1 MTSITLSENASMS
14 SQFTGLR
21 PVNLRTDL
29 GELADLIEMAFA
41 DSMDNSGRAAIREMR
56 SLSRTGIGRN
66 LLFSLNELTEG
77 INLGFVWIQDGRL
90 VGNVSIYPANLPAGA
105 PKSWIIANVAVH
117 PDYRGR
123 GIANKLLY
131 ASLDAIRSRSQGQ
144 RPNAILQVV
153 DPNLVALHLY
163 EKMGFVKERHF
174 TYWRRPSSAR
184 MPTPLAQDIYITQR
198 RSGEWRA
205 EMALAAR
212 VRPAKEGGVGWLRPM
227 VEGLFRRSL
236 WQQIIDLMNLRSIER
251 LIVRDDKVKQIRASM
266 WIEAGFATS
275 STHVTLM
282 IDPEYSALY
291 GEALL
296 NLVAR
301 RYSGRTSLTIEHPTD
316 DEVITAL
323 LQRYHFS
330 PQRTLVHMHWQP

>member
-1 MTSITLSENASMS
+1 MS
-14 SQFTGLR
+14 SQSSGLR

-77 INLGFVWIQDGRL
+77 IHLGFVWIQDGRL
-90 VGNVSIYPANLPAGA
+90 VGNISIYPANLPSGA

-123 GIANKLLY
+123 GIAHALMR
-131 ASLDAIRSRSQGQ
+131 ASLDAIRERSHGL

-153 DPNLVALHLY
+153 DPNPAALHLY
-163 EKMGFVKERHF
+163 KKMGFVEEGRW
-174 TYWRRPSSAR
+174 TYWRRSSGAR
-184 MPTPLAQDIYITQR
+184 MPAAVTEPNLYITQR
-198 RSGEWRA
+198 RSREWRA

-212 VRPAKEGGVGWLRPM
+212 VRPSKGGVGWLRPL

-236 WQQIIDLMNLRSIER
+236 WRQVIDLMNLRSIER
-251 LIVRDDKVKQIRASM
+251 LIIRDENEKHLRASM
-266 WIEAGFATS
+266 WIESGFATS
-275 STHVTLM
+275 STHLTLL
-282 IDPEYSALY
+282 IDPDYSALY
-291 GEALL
+291 GEAML
-296 NLVAR
+296 NLAAR
-301 RYSGRTSLTIEHPTD
+301 RYSGRTSLTIEHPAD
-316 DEVITAL
+316 DEVITAI

-330 PQRTLVHMHWQP
+330 PQRTLVHMHWQS